1 MVLLPDL
8 RNGRGMGWAMP
19 YKANLRKAKM
29 KLNFYSTNLYENQ
42 LAEDPQKAN
51 NNPIG

>member
-1 MVLLPDL
+1 
-8 RNGRGMGWAMP
+8 
-19 YKANLRKAKM
+19 M

-51 NNPIG
+51 NNLIGRRRIIKGDKK